1 MDNRVVIIGRP
12 NVGKSSLFNRI
23 VGKRKAIVEDVPGI
37 TRDVIESVAS
47 WRDKEFIVIDTGG
60 LVPETYDEILR
71 KIRET
76 VEREVKRADVIL
88 FVVSAKDGVT
98 PLDEEV
104 AKLLYPY
111 RDKVI
116 LVVNKADTSKDEEV
130 ALEFYSLGFEHLF
143 PVSAV
148 HGRGVGELLD
158 EVVGR
163 LKEERIRLSYEGIR
177 IAFVGR
183 PNVGKSSLI
192 NAILREERVMVSP
205 VAGTTRDAV
214 EIPFRW
220 NGERFVLID
229 TAGVRRPSRV
239 EFGVEFF
246 SVGRTLKAVEYSDVV
261 CLVIDASEGISR
273 QDKRL
278 GGLIDRRQKGCVIVA
293 NKMDL
298 YPLSEEELEG
308 LIRKELFFLDFAPI
322 SFTVATEGIGVE
334 DILDKVLLVYR
345 DYTKKHKTSFV
356 NRTVQKIFREKPPP
370 NYQGKEVKVY
380 YAFQEGIKPPTV
392 VVITN
397 YPEGWKESYRRYF
410 VRRLRSA
417 LGVEHSPLRLVLKG
431 RE

>member
-163 LKEERIRLSYEGIR
+163 LKEERTRLSYEGIR

>member
-214 EIPFRW
+214 EIPFQW

-278 GGLIDRRQKGCVIVA
+278 GGLVDRRQKGCVIVA

>member
-334 DILDKVLLVYR
+334 DILDKALLVYR